1 MKTKRLTA
9 LLLVAVVA
17 IVVFSSLFSQ
27 KSEYY
32 DKYKKFKY
40 AYFPD
45 YSSINHTLSE
55 KDKETAEQILSEAEE
70 VFTYIGDKE
79 PEKDVGELRRYYRIE
94 PGIEKINLDLEAVA
108 GDFTLGNGYLWVVYS
123 VARYDSSGEV
133 TSGSWDILSLWKLKN
148 VDGEWKVVK
157 VKEAA

>member
-9 LLLVAVVA
+9 ALLVLVA
-17 IVVFSSLFSQ
+17 IIVAFSVFSP

-32 DKYKKFKY
+32 DKYKTYKY

-45 YSSINHTLSE
+45 YSSINHPLSE
-55 KDKETAEQILSEAEE
+55 KDKATAQLILSEAEE
-70 VFTYIGDKE
+70 VFTFIGDKE

-108 GDFTLGNGYLWVVYS
+108 GDFTLGNGYVWVVYS
-123 VARYDSSGEV
+123 VTRYHSSGEV
-133 TSGSWDILSLWKLKN
+133 CLGSWDILSLWKLKKI
-148 VDGEWKVVK
+148 DGEWKVTDI
-157 VKEAA
+157 KEAA